1 MGGPNII
8 GMIGPLI
15 APPRPE
21 VSTTPKPPVAIVLGV
36 ETVIIDDPVV
46 DLLKQLLPV
55 DSPVGTVLERF
66 REAVASLQNQQPA
79 NDAAAKLMTLLKA
92 LPIDLKTVTGE
103 GLRSV
108 IDRLGLRYE
117 PMLQSAFSEQT
128 PVPLP
133 QLTAQ
138 NLKAALLT
146 LLDGFQS
153 GTPVDITLSAIQRGI
168 GHAAGSTTAP
178 PLSHPIMRSSG
189 ENLESALLKQLEAQ
203 SRGILTTS
211 SESDALQQPNTT
223 SLNGQL
229 QPAARPAPQGNVLQ
243 QLPQTANPVVGQE
256 ATAAAAKLIQS
267 IPQATTVGSIAE
279 GPVAALRAIDAGNEV
294 ERLAAPK
301 VVGAESE
308 VESLISNSKNIE
320 LKTPQLGEQITKSA
334 VNKLLLGAELPVQN
348 ADSAAQSIGLSGKQ
362 ATDVRQQAHELLTVI
377 ERTQVLNSV
386 NSERGEPLTFQIPF
400 VLDGRSSTAEF
411 YVDRRSEEGT
421 NSPPEER
428 HYSVVALLDLSELG
442 ALRVDLA
449 LHKKQLSVKVTV
461 EREDTVALA
470 SKLLPELAQ
479 TLATHGFTVEFL
491 RCELK
496 TDGSV
501 RGEELRDQPLPEG
514 DGLINI
520 RA

>member
-21 VSTTPKPPVAIVLGV
+21 VTTTPKTPVPIVLGV

-55 DSPVGTVLERF
+55 NSPVGTVLERF
-66 REAVASLQNQQPA
+66 REAVASLQNQQPG

-117 PMLQSAFSEQT
+117 PMLQSAFSEHA
-128 PVPLP
+128 PLP
-133 QLTAQ
+133 LSQLTAQ

-168 GHAAGSTTAP
+168 SHAHGSPTAP
-178 PLSHPIMRSSG
+178 PLSHPILQPSG
-189 ENLESALLKQLEAQ
+189 QNLESDLLKQLQAQ
-203 SRGILTTS
+203 SRGMLRAD
-211 SESDALQQPNTT
+211 SDAQQQPNNAP
-223 SLNGQL
+223 LNGQS
-229 QPAARPAPQGNVLQ
+229 QPAARPPLQANVLQ
-243 QLPQTANPVVGQE
+243 GNALQDLPQTANPVVADTAS
-256 ATAAAAKLIQS
+256 ATAKLIQS
-267 IPQATTVGSIAE
+267 TPQVPPVGGDTD
-279 GPVAALRAIDAGNEV
+279 GPVATLRAIDAGNEV

-301 VVGAESE
+301 VVAAESE

-320 LKTPQLGEQITKSA
+320 LKTPQLGEQITKLA
-334 VNKLLLGAELPVQN
+334 VNRLLGAEPPVQN
-348 ADSAAQSIGLSGKQ
+348 DSAAQALGLTGKQ

-411 YVDRRSEEGT
+411 FVDRRAEEGAK
-421 NSPPEER
+421 SPPEER
-428 HYSVVALLDLSELG
+428 HYTVVALLDLSELG

-461 EREDTVALA
+461 EREETVVLA
-470 SKLLPELAQ
+470 SQLLPELAQ
-479 TLATHGFTVEFL
+479 SLGEHGFAVEFL